1 MCKGFVEFGFMF
13 DYIDV
18 DIFKTFLTLSL
29 ELFSLDL
36 SCRILMEVSGTV
48 TFSYMYIPF
57 SGKRSSR
64 GRIS

>member
-48 TFSYMYIPF
+48 TFSYMF